1 MNWGQEIQPLG
12 ERISLSSLPEM
23 DRDAF
28 VAAFGGVFEH
38 SRWVAE
44 GAWAGA
50 PFHGL
55 EELHEAMVAVL
66 CAAPRARQLALIHAH
81 PDLAG
86 KAAIAGKV
94 TRESRGE
101 QAGAGLD
108 RLTPGEYARF
118 RKLNRAYRERFG
130 FPFILAVKGM
140 DKARILESFA
150 DRLENTP
157 DAELDRCLTEI
168 AKIARLRL
176 ADLVGA

>member
-1 MNWGQEIQPLG
+1 MG

-38 SRWVAE
+38 SPWVAE
-44 GAWAGA
+44 GAWAAA

-55 EELHEAMVAVL
+55 EGLHEAMVVVL
-66 CAAPRARQLALIHAH
+66 RAAPRARQLALIHAH

-86 KAAIAGKV
+86 KAAIAGEV

-108 RLTPGEYARF
+108 RLTPDEYARF
-118 RKLNRAYRERFG
+118 GKLNRAYRERFG
-130 FPFILAVKGM
+130 FPFILAVKGL

-150 DRLENTP
+150 ERLENTP
-157 DAELDRCLTEI
+157 DAEFDRCLTEI

>member
-1 MNWGQEIQPLG
+1 MGD
-12 ERISLSSLPEM
+12 RISLSSLPDM

-38 SRWVAE
+38 SPWVAE
-44 GAWAGA
+44 GAWAAA

-55 EELHEAMVAVL
+55 DRLHEAMVAVL
-66 CAAPRARQLALIHAH
+66 RAAPRQRRLALIRAH

-86 KAAIAGKV
+86 KAAIAGQV

-108 RLTPGEYARF
+108 RLTPDEYARF
-118 RKLNRAYRERFG
+118 RKLNRAYRERFA
-130 FPFILAVKGM
+130 FPFILAVKGL
-140 DKARILESFA
+140 DKARILESFVE
-150 DRLENTP
+150 RLENTP
-157 DAELDRCLTEI
+157 DAEFDRCLTEI